1 MSLSARLAAAALLI
15 FAQGAYAQADAQ
27 SAAAFPN
34 RPIRYVVPFG
44 AGGPSDILARTL
56 AQRMTLDWSQ
66 PVVVENRTGAGG
78 IIGADFV
85 AKSVPDGYTL
95 MMAQVGDAI
104 SMSLYS
110 KLPYNFERDFAPVS
124 LVGRIPFIL
133 VVHPSLPAKNLQDLI
148 ALARAKPGTLT
159 FASGGTGVASHLAGE
174 LFKRAAGIDVVHVP
188 YKGQAPATN
197 DLLGGQ
203 VSFMFSNPLTALPHL
218 KAGKMRALAV
228 SSPKRFAELPDV
240 PTIAEGG
247 LAGFDVGFWLGAVA
261 PAATPRA
268 VVDKLNA
275 ETVRILRV
283 PEVAERLGA
292 MGLEIVGS
300 TPDEFGRVIK
310 SEVARWAVVIK
321 EAGVK
326 AE

>member
-1 MSLSARLAAAALLI
+1 MSFFARFAAVALLL
-15 FAQGAYAQADAQ
+15 FTQAVHAQVDAQ
-27 SAAAFPN
+27 SASAYPA
-34 RPIRYVVPFG
+34 RSIRYVVPFG
-44 AGGPSDILARTL
+44 AGGPSDILARIL
-56 AQRMTLDWSQ
+56 AQRMTLEWGQ
-66 PVVVENRTGAGG
+66 PVIVENRTGAGG

-133 VVHPSLPAKNLQDLI
+133 VVHPSMPAKNVRELI
-148 ALARAKPGTLT
+148 ALAKATPGTLT

-203 VSFMFSNPLTALPHL
+203 VSFMFSNPLSALPHL

-228 SSPKRFAELPDV
+228 SSPTRFSELPDV
-240 PTIAEGG
+240 PTVAESG

-310 SEVARWAVVIK
+310 SEVARWATVVR

-326 AE
+326 AD